1 MMDEVSE
8 KWKVK
13 MSVEV
18 IMPAFATNDTPI

>member
-18 IMPAFATNDTPI
+18 NMQAFATNDTPI